1 MLLPWKCS
9 SLVAELGV
17 EPEGTR
23 GGPSTLASGCGIGM
37 TTLGS
42 QGRDRGKLGTKVQGG
57 APKWRPNE

>member
-23 GGPSTLASGCGIGM
+23 GPFHPCLRLRHRHDNPGQSR
-37 TTLGS
+37 
-42 QGRDRGKLGTKVQGG
+42 QGQREAGDKGTGRGT
-57 APKWRPNE
+57 